1 MNANFAFTLKLL
13 CHFVTPLLSTEE
25 ELVLLAEDG
34 ELLSSPSVY
43 RGSTRRGREFG
54 LKSLNLKYKGR
65 PFYRCPARERGKS
78 GQRRASY
85 FLTESYLQRW
95 SNVEENNRHNS
106 YGKRGKGEKVG

>member
-1 MNANFAFTLKLL
+1 MAGTSPQGEEQNPAGLPL
-13 CHFVTPLLSTEE
+13 TPQ
-25 ELVLLAEDG
+25 D
-34 ELLSSPSVY
+34 
-43 RGSTRRGREFG
+43 
-54 LKSLNLKYKGR
+54 
-65 PFYRCPARERGKS
+65 ERGKS